1 MNKKKFKG
9 VLDKRVFMSYRPC
22 KTYCWLKTHKP
33 TKEETSM
40 PDAKILLDGRRVE
53 KMALALF
60 SGYVRVDSHAANPAK
75 TTRNLIRDG
84 KTRFVY
90 KGFFTTDKVSC
101 KCDIIE
107 VTPEGLVIYEIKSGT
122 HTNGRY
128 KRDVAFQKM
137 VLEDLG
143 YTVKETNLVLL
154 DQGYKREGKLD
165 YKAMFQ
171 IIPVDEWL
179 DTDAIRESVREIMV
193 LFPKKPEAEICDA
206 CNNCGFYSTCF
217 HHLPKPSVFDI
228 SRVQFHTKKKWYEK
242 GIVTLEDYMKLPPE
256 EQMDAVSMQ
265 IEALHREEP
274 MIREENLRA
283 FLEELSYPLGFL
295 DFETITPVAPQF
307 DGFGPYESVVTQY
320 SYHRITSAG
329 GAYSHTA
336 FLGNGI
342 DYPEEELAKTLLSD
356 TKEAKTVL
364 MYSPTE
370 RILIQRM
377 AERLPHLK
385 EELLALADKL
395 RDLEYPFLQMDYYQK
410 ELHGKS
416 SIKQVLPTL
425 YPNDPTLDYSR
436 LAIHDGA
443 AANGLYEALAGMTEE
458 KREQTRQDLLTY
470 CCLDTW
476 AMVKIWEKLKLAVGM
491 K

>member
-22 KTYCWLKTHKP
+22 KTYYWMKTHKP
-33 TKEETSM
+33 AKEETSM

-53 KMALALF
+53 KMALSLF
-60 SGYVRVDSHAANPAK
+60 PGYVAVDSHAANPTK
-75 TTRNLIRDG
+75 LTKQLIRD
-84 KTRFVY
+84 KKARYIY
-90 KGFFTTDKVSC
+90 KGCFTTDKVSC
-101 KCDIIE
+101 KCDVIE
-107 VTPEGLVIYEIKSGT
+107 VSEDGLILYEIKSGT

-143 YTVKETNLVLL
+143 YTVKETNLILL
-154 DQGYKREGKLD
+154 NQAYKRAGAIDFKE
-165 YKAMFQ
+165 MFQ
-171 IIPVDEWL
+171 ILPVDEWL
-179 DTDAIRESVREIMV
+179 DTDEIRASVRDIMV
-193 LFPKKPEAEICDA
+193 LFPKKPETVLCDA

-217 HHLPKPSVFDI
+217 HHLPTPSIFDLGRI
-228 SRVQFHTKKKWYEK
+228 QFHTKKKWYEN
-242 GIVTLEDYMKLPPE
+242 GIVRLEDLDKLPPE
-256 EQMDAVSMQ
+256 EQLDAVKMQ
-265 IEALHREEP
+265 IEALSKEEP
-274 MIREENLRA
+274 TVNKENVKA

-320 SYHRITSAG
+320 SYHRVSGPG

-342 DYPEEELAKTLLSD
+342 DYPEEELAKTLIAD

-370 RILIQRM
+370 RVLIHRM

-385 EELLALADKL
+385 EDLLALADKL
-395 RDLEYPFLQMDYYQK
+395 RDLEHPFLHMDYYQK

-425 YPNDPTLDYSR
+425 YPNDPSLDYSQ

-443 AANGLYEALAGMTEE
+443 AANGLYEALAGMTPE
-458 KREQTRQDLLTY
+458 KREKTP
-470 CCLDTW
+470 
-476 AMVKIWEKLKLAVGM
+476 V
-491 K
+491 